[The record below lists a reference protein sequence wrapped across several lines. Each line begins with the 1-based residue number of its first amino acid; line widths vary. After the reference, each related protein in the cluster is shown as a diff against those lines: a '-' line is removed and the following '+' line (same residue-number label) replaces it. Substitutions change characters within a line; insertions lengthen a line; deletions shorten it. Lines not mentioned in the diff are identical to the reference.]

1 MLVPNQ
7 PIFRNNAVKHYM
19 QSRQKDT
26 LPRFISLPLALF
38 LWMLLALLLVVG
50 VLAWFEEI
58 PTYVGGKGV
67 ILREGNYAGNTGN
80 VGSQANESS
89 NSTGATAAIFL
100 PLNQAK
106 KLHIGA
112 PVRVDLNTS
121 GPHMQ
126 SKIVEIDYGVSP
138 YVALQRYGLD
148 RHYMFLVTEP
158 SVVVLVRLETIS
170 PITYAGSTLTAE
182 VEVGSRRVISLLPGL
197 GGLVGK

>member
-19 QSRQKDT
+19 QSRQKDS

-58 PTYVGGKGV
+58 PTYVGGNGV
-67 ILREGNYAGNTGN
+67 ILHEGTNAGYG
-80 VGSQANESS
+80 AN
-89 NSTGATAAIFL
+89 GAMAAIFL

-106 KLHIGA
+106 NLRVGST
-112 PVRVDLNTS
+112 VRVDLGTS
-121 GPHMQ
+121 GPHMT
-126 SKIVEIDYGVSP
+126 SKVETIEYGVSP
-138 YVALQRYGLD
+138 YTALQRYGLD
-148 RHYMFLVTEP
+148 QRYMLLVTEP
-158 SVVVLVRLETIS
+158 SVVVLIRLETIS

-197 GGLVGK
+197 GGLFGK